1 MNSVLAKDTGDT
13 FVTSGDVKIPTVTID
28 DLADNFGHPN
38 IIKMDI
44 QGFEA
49 DRNSWREENDTK
61 RWIEFFNRIPP
72 KIGKKIIKRS

>member
-13 FVTSGDVKIPTVTID
+13 FVTSGDVKIPTDTID

-44 QGFEA
+44 QGLKQDA
-49 DRNSWREENDTK
+49 ILGARKTIQK

-72 KIGKKIIKRS
+72 KIVDHQKI